1 MSSFLK
7 IYSPINELKQIDK
20 NIWIVDGSEIKMNF
34 KIFKMPFTTRM
45 TIVRLSNNKL
55 WIHSPIA
62 YDKELDNKIKA
73 LGEIAYI
80 VAPNKYHYSYILDW
94 YNHYP
99 QAQVYLAK
107 GIRVKL
113 NVEVKEQF
121 ILLESVAETIWSK
134 EILFTPFKGSIAMEE
149 VVFFHKESAT
159 LILTDL
165 IENIEVND
173 LPFFYKIVFK
183 IGDNQYPKARTS
195 RDLRSSFIS
204 KKKAIESYTIIESWN
219 PDKIIFSHGR
229 IILEN
234 GSEKLKEAFFW
245 LRK

>member
-1 MSSFLK
+1 
-7 IYSPINELKQIDK
+7 
-20 NIWIVDGSEIKMNF
+20 
-34 KIFKMPFTTRM
+34 
-45 TIVRLSNNKL
+45 
-55 WIHSPIA
+55 
-62 YDKELDNKIKA
+62 
-73 LGEIAYI
+73 
-80 VAPNKYHYSYILDW
+80 
-94 YNHYP
+94 
-99 QAQVYLAK
+99 
-107 GIRVKL
+107 
-113 NVEVKEQF
+113 
-121 ILLESVAETIWSK
+121 
-134 EILFTPFKGSIAMEE
+134 MEE